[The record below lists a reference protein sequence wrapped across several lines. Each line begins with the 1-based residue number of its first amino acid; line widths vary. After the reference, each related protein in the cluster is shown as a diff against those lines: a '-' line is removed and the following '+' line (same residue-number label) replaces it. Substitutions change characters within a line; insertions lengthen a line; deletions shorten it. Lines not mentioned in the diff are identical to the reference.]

1 MPLPI
6 DIADFLA
13 RHWQREP
20 LLIRDAL
27 PDFAPPLSADELAGL
42 AMEAEVESRI
52 VEQDRG
58 QWRVSHGP
66 FTEADFQRP
75 PPWSL
80 LVQAVDDYVPE
91 VAALRRL
98 VDFIPDW
105 RADDVMVSYATDG
118 GSVGPHFDHY
128 DVFLLQGEGQ
138 RHWQLG
144 QHCDEQSPLLPGTS
158 LRILAQFEQARDYLL
173 NPGDILYVPPGV
185 AHWGVA
191 RGECTTFS
199 IGFRAPRRGELLA
212 RLADAALEHSDP
224 DRFFSDP
231 GRAPA
236 TRPGELSAADLARAR
251 EQALALLEST
261 TSPRW
266 LGELVTEPRYPIEP
280 EDASAAAIDELLRG
294 EGELYRTPGARIAW
308 LEQGENLYV
317 FANGASYAAQ
327 PGCRAAIIA
336 LCDTGHLA
344 KPIAA
349 AHGSAL
355 ANLLQFLLESG
366 SVHVE

>member
-6 DIADFLA
+6 DIGDFLA

-27 PDFAPPLSADELAGL
+27 PGFSPPLSANELAGL
-42 AMEAEVESRI
+42 ALEAEVESRI
-52 VEQDRG
+52 VEEDKG
-58 QWRVSHGP
+58 KWRVSHGP

-91 VAALRRL
+91 VADLRRL

-138 RHWQLG
+138 RHWRLG
-144 QHCDEQSPLLPGTS
+144 QHCDGQSPLIPGTE
-158 LRILAQFEQARDYLL
+158 LRILDKFEQTRDYLL

-199 IGFRAPRRGELLA
+199 IGFRAPRRGEMLA
-212 RLADAALEHSDP
+212 RLADAALEHNDP
-224 DRFFSDP
+224 DHFFSDP

-236 TRPGELSAADLARAR
+236 TRPGELSTADLALAR
-251 EQALALLEST
+251 VQALALLEST
-261 TSPRW
+261 ASPRW
-266 LGELVTEPRYPIEP
+266 FGELVTEPRYPAEG
-280 EDASAAAIDELLRG
+280 EDASAETIEALLHG
-294 EGELYRTPGARIAW
+294 EGELHRTPGARIAW
-308 LEQGENLYV
+308 LEQGGRLYV
-317 FANGASYAAQ
+317 FANGASYETETT
-327 PGCRAAIIA
+327 CRPQIIA
-336 LCDTGHLA
+336 LCNNGHLTVPA
-344 KPIAA
+344 PDGNRA
-349 AHGSAL
+349 AL

-366 SVHVE
+366 GVHVE